1 MMESRFRKCGMYAVY
16 KAIKPICDRLV
27 GTPAEDAIAKSLK
40 AVCTEDDVLA
50 IWFSNNDHRAI
61 FEEYVQADFEKN
73 LKDVYDGSLR
83 MEFVDEETYKAYQEA
98 WETAA
103 EQPDSKE
110 EKL

>member
-1 MMESRFRKCGMYAVY
+1 MTEAHSRKSSTYAVY
-16 KAIKPICDRLV
+16 KALQPIAERLV
-27 GTPAEDAIAKSLK
+27 GTPAEDAIAESLK

-50 IWFSNNDHRAI
+50 IWFSDDNHRAI
-61 FEEYVQADFEKN
+61 FEEYVQTDFEKN

-110 EKL
+110 KKL